1 MSTKAL
7 DKMYDEISAS
17 FGFGK
22 DEEGGWVIK
31 GPGGDI
37 PLTIK
42 GKQVITPTAEVLKQA
57 DWDRYQPFHPL
68 CENIRRKKSPVME
81 KIQAYASNRLKTVL
95 VEIIATMTEIAVNS
109 DGHDKLTA
117 DQREFLTIFEKANE
131 KTLKNF
137 STLFQKVLTSS
148 PGEAELIAIGVR
160 RGGSWKGEEYA
171 RLTTISFPIMDEEFA
186 ESGKVFGTNITVR
199 DKEILYKV
207 LRYVLPKID
216 DPEAYCYGTRS
227 EIAPMFH
234 SLMMAY
240 HSVAVDLNRVT
251 KLIGGIDKDFLKRNL
266 IVTTWSAQMPTL
278 FEYKDVIPVLDG
290 NDGEP
295 QQDDVDKERRN
306 QERRDE
312 RKARDDR
319 SNSRRPVSSSSPRGG
334 NPFTMGRRREEDEDD
349 DRRSTRSRRDRD
361 DRDSRRGR
369 DRDRDDRRGSD
380 NPFLSGG
387 RGRDRDEDDDYYED
401 DRRSRRSSRGRGR
414 DRDRDD
420 DYEDDRR
427 GRRRGEPDR
436 DENGVTIG
444 NGRRSSSRYD
454 DDYDDDDDYYDDRR
468 YSRRGR
474 R

>member
-1 MSTKAL
+1 MSTKPL
-7 DKMYDEISAS
+7 DKMYDEIGTS

-42 GKQVITPTAEVLKQA
+42 GKQVITPTPEVLKAA
-57 DWDRYQPFHPL
+57 DWDRYQAFHPL

-95 VEIIATMTEIAVNS
+95 VELIAMMTEVALNVDI
-109 DGHDKLTA
+109 HDKLTA
-117 DQREFLTIFEKANE
+117 DQREFLTMFEKANE

-137 STLFQKVLTSS
+137 STLFQKVLTAS
-148 PGEAELIAIGVR
+148 PGESELIAIGVR

-171 RLTTISFPIMDEEFA
+171 RLTTISFPIMEEEFA

-199 DKEILYKV
+199 DKEILFTV
-207 LRYVLPKID
+207 LRYILPKID

-227 EIAPMFH
+227 EVAPMFH

-251 KLIGGIDKDFLKRNL
+251 KLIGGFDKDFLKRNL
-266 IVTTWSAQMPTL
+266 IVTTWSAQMPVL

-295 QQDDVDKERRN
+295 QKDDVDKERRN
-306 QERRDE
+306 QERRDD
-312 RKARDDR
+312 RKARDER
-319 SNSRRPVSSSSPRGG
+319 SNSRRPVSSSSSRGS
-334 NPFTMGRRREEDEDD
+334 NPFTAGRRNDDDEDDD
-349 DRRSTRSRRDRD
+349 DRRSSRRRGDRDRGRDRDDRRSSRRDRD
-361 DRDSRRGR
+361 DRRE
-369 DRDRDDRRGSD
+369 SD

-387 RGRDRDEDDDYYED
+387 RGRDRDRDDDYDDRRDRRSSRRGRDYDDDYDDD
-401 DRRSRRSSRGRGR
+401 DRRSS
-414 DRDRDD
+414 
-420 DYEDDRR
+420 
-427 GRRRGEPDR
+427 RRRGEPDR
-436 DENGVTIG
+436 DENGVSIG

-454 DDYDDDDDYYDDRR
+454 DDYDDYDDYDNRR
-468 YSRRGR
+468 SRRGR